1 MMKPFMQKLTQ
12 LSCTADHITASAR
25 VPADSVWY
33 AGHFPGNPILPGI
46 AVLALVEE
54 AILALEL
61 RENRQVE
68 VTGIGR
74 VRFRLPVK
82 PDDRMT
88 LKISRERKQDR
99 ITYEFSVC
107 IAEELAC
114 TGFLKAKI
122 AAE

>member
-1 MMKPFMQKLTQ
+1 MMKPFMQKIAQ
-12 LSCTADHITASAR
+12 LSCSAGHITASAQ
-25 VPADSVWY
+25 VPSDSVWY
-33 AGHFPGNPILPGI
+33 TGHFPGYPILPGI

-54 AILALEL
+54 AILAAEITEK
-61 RENRQVE
+61 RRVE
-68 VTGIGR
+68 MTGISR

-99 ITYEFSVC
+99 LTYEFSVC
-107 IAEELAC
+107 LAEELAC
-114 TGFLKAKI
+114 TGFLKARV